1 MKSSFAAAFTQLCVV
16 ALLATAGLFSTGCKK
31 DDPAI
36 AQDYSGIDDGLIK
49 KYLADYSITTA
60 QKQPSGLYFLPV
72 TTNPAAAKV
81 ALGTTVSVLYTGHL
95 LDGAGTVFDASSLH
109 NNVPLTFVVGG
120 KTLIPGFEEGISLM
134 HIGDRAEL
142 LIPSALAYGSRG
154 AGSSVP
160 ANAVLRFEVEV
171 VDFQV
176 TDDNLIRAYL
186 TGQSIRTAQKQAS
199 GLYFLPVTTNPNAV
213 RPVTGSEVTVL
224 YTGHLL
230 NAAGTVFDASSQHG
244 NVPISFKLGSRQV
257 IAGFEEGISLMHK
270 GDTAELLLPSA
281 LAYGAQGA
289 LPTIAAN
296 TVLRFEVE
304 LVDVK

>member
-1 MKSSFAAAFTQLCVV
+1 MKSPFSAAFTQLCVV
-16 ALLATAGLFSTGCKK
+16 ALLAAAGLFSTGCKK
-31 DDPAI
+31 DDPVV
-36 AQDYSGIDDGLIK
+36 QDYSGIDDGIIT
-49 KYLADYSITTA
+49 KYLADNHVTTA
-60 QKQPSGLYFLPV
+60 QKQASGLYFLPV
-72 TTNPAAAKV
+72 TTNPTAAKV
-81 ALGTTVSVLYTGHL
+81 AVGTTVSVLYTGHL
-95 LDGAGTVFDASSLH
+95 LDAAGTVFDASSLH
-109 NNVPLTFVVGG
+109 NNLPLTFVVGSH
-120 KTLIPGFEEGISLM
+120 TLIPGFEEGISLM

-160 ANAVLRFEVEV
+160 ANTVLRFEVEV
-171 VDFQV
+171 VNYQV
-176 TDDNLIRAYL
+176 VDDNLIKAYL
-186 TGQSIRTAQKQAS
+186 TGHNVTTAQNQAS

-213 RPVTGSEVTVL
+213 RPVVGSVVTVL

-244 NVPISFKLGSRQV
+244 NMPISFTVGSRQV
-257 IAGFEEGISLMHK
+257 ITGFEEGISLMHK